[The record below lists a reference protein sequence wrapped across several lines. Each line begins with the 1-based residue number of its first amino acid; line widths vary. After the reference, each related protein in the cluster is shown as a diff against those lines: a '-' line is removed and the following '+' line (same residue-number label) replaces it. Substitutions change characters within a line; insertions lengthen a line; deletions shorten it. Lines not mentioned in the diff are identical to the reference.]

1 MKNLKY
7 LKHINESK
15 DKEIESDFEKAY
27 KSGSVSFNLD
37 YYSSDW
43 GRVKSK
49 YHLYDEF
56 YLYKDAIFNISTRP
70 SGDWYHTELVK
81 LDKPVIK
88 FKEEILKK
96 IDKLEEKIDKLEDAF
111 NKIDSSL

>member
-37 YYSSDW
+37 YYSSD
-43 GRVKSK
+43 K
-49 YHLYDEF
+49 
-56 YLYKDAIFNISTRP
+56 
-70 SGDWYHTELVK
+70 K
-81 LDKPVIK
+81 L
-88 FKEEILKK
+88 L
-96 IDKLEEKIDKLEDAF
+96 
-111 NKIDSSL
+111 